1 MEEAEKSRGE
11 RRLTWPLL
19 KVVLV
24 RTLPILTGYVV
35 LGIGFG
41 VLLQRAGYSWIWAF
55 FMSLTIL
62 SGTMQ
67 YLGVSL
73 LASGASLISTALIA
87 IAVNARYIFYGIA
100 SIDRYKDAGW
110 MKPYLIFT
118 LTDENFALICSTEAP
133 EGVDP
138 HFYAFIVSLFD
149 QSYWIIGSVLGVLM
163 GQALPF
169 DSTGIEFVMTALFA
183 TIVVDQW
190 KEVKNHIPVLCG
202 LVLSAVSLVI
212 FGPDRFLIPALL
224 CIAVVLSLGRR
235 WIDEH

>member
-1 MEEAEKSRGE
+1 MEDQKKRN
-11 RRLTWPLL
+11 RLTLPLL
-19 KVVLV
+19 KTVLV

-41 VLLQRAGYSWIWAF
+41 VLLANAGYSWIWAF

-73 LASGASLISTALIA
+73 LASGASVISTAIMAL
-87 IAVNARYIFYGIA
+87 AVNARYIFYGIS
-100 SIDRYKDAGW
+100 SIERYKGAGW
-110 MKPYLIFT
+110 MKPYLIHT
-118 LTDENFALICSTEAP
+118 LTDENFALICSTEPP

-149 QSYWIIGSVLGVLM
+149 QSYWIIGSVLGALM
-163 GQALPF
+163 GKALPF

-183 TIVVDQW
+183 TVVVDQW
-190 KEVKNHIPVLCG
+190 KEEKNHIPVLCG
-202 LVLSAVSLVI
+202 LGLAAASLVI
-212 FGPDRFLIPALL
+212 FGPEKFLIPALIGITL
-224 CIAVVLSLGRR
+224 ALSLGRR
-235 WIDEH
+235 WIDGR

>member
-1 MEEAEKSRGE
+1 MT
-11 RRLTWPLL
+11 LPLL
-19 KVVLV
+19 KTVLV

-41 VLLQRAGYSWIWAF
+41 VLLANAGYSWIWAF

-73 LASGASLISTALIA
+73 LASGASVISTAIMAL
-87 IAVNARYIFYGIA
+87 AVNARYIFYGIS
-100 SIDRYKDAGW
+100 SIERYKGAGW
-110 MKPYLIFT
+110 MKPYLIHT
-118 LTDENFALICSTEAP
+118 LTDENFALICSTEPP

-149 QSYWIIGSVLGVLM
+149 QSYWIIGSVLGALM
-163 GQALPF
+163 GKALPF

-183 TIVVDQW
+183 TVVVDQW
-190 KEVKNHIPVLCG
+190 KEEKNHIPVLCG
-202 LVLSAVSLVI
+202 LGLAAASLVI
-212 FGPDRFLIPALL
+212 FGPEKFLIPALIGITL
-224 CIAVVLSLGRR
+224 ALSLGRR
-235 WIDEH
+235 WIDGR

>member
-1 MEEAEKSRGE
+1 MEDQKKRN
-11 RRLTWPLL
+11 RLTLPLL
-19 KVVLV
+19 KTVLV

-41 VLLQRAGYSWIWAF
+41 VLLANAGYSWIWAF

-73 LASGASLISTALIA
+73 LASGASVISTAIMAL
-87 IAVNARYIFYGIA
+87 AVNARYIFYGIS
-100 SIDRYKDAGW
+100 SIERYKGAGW
-110 MKPYLIFT
+110 MKPYLIHT
-118 LTDENFALICSTEAP
+118 LTDENFALICSTDPP

-149 QSYWIIGSVLGVLM
+149 QSYWIIGSVLGALM
-163 GQALPF
+163 GKALPF

-183 TIVVDQW
+183 TVVVDQW
-190 KEVKNHIPVLCG
+190 KEEKNHIPVLCG
-202 LVLSAVSLVI
+202 LGLAAASLVI
-212 FGPDRFLIPALL
+212 FGPEKFLIPALIGITL
-224 CIAVVLSLGRR
+224 ALSLGRR
-235 WIDEH
+235 WIDGR